1 MKLYAQRLGKGFPVI
16 ILHGLYG
23 SGDNWLTIARS
34 LSDRVEVFL
43 VDQRNHGRSPHSGQH
58 NYQVLAD
65 DLVELMDD
73 NHLKQAVILGHSMGG
88 KAAMWF
94 AAQHPDRV
102 TRLIIADIGPG
113 TYPDNPSETSHS
125 SFHRSVLESML
136 AIDFASASGLGD
148 IDRQLGERLPG
159 KRLRQFLLKNIEKNE
174 DAGFN
179 WRLNVPALLNNIDN
193 LSAGLESF
201 LEAGRVINEVPVLF
215 IRGEN
220 SDFIREPD
228 REMIH
233 RLFPE
238 SRLVTIKNAG
248 HWLHAEQPDVFISIV
263 KGFLKGIYS

>member
-1 MKLYAQRLGKGFPVI
+1 MKLYTQRLGKGFPVI

-34 LSDRVEVFL
+34 LSDRFEVIL
-43 VDQRNHGRSPHSGQH
+43 VDQRNHGRSPHAGQH
-58 NYQVLAD
+58 NYQALAD
-65 DLVELMDD
+65 DLLELMDD
-73 NHLKQAVILGHSMGG
+73 GHLNQAVIIGHSMGG

-94 AAQHPDRV
+94 AARHPDRV
-102 TRLIIADIGPG
+102 ARLIIADIGPG
-113 TYPDNPSETSHS
+113 TYPDNPSENSHS
-125 SFHRSVLESML
+125 SFHRRALESML
-136 AIDFASASGLGD
+136 AIDFESVSGLGD
-148 IDRQLGERLPG
+148 IDRQLGERLPD

-174 DAGFN
+174 ESGFY

-201 LEAGRVINEVPVLF
+201 IEAGRVINEFPVLF

-220 SDFIREPD
+220 SDFIGEPD
-228 REMIH
+228 RVMIH

-248 HWLHAEQPDVFISIV
+248 HWLHAEQPDVFISLVI
-263 KGFLKGIYS
+263 GFLKSLYS